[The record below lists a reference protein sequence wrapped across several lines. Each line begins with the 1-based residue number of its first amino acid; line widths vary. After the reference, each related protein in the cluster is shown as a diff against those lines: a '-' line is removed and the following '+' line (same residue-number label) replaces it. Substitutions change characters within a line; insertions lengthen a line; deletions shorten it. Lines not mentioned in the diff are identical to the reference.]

1 MHELAITQSILD
13 IAEKVG
19 REHSFTRVREVRIK
33 LGAYSGLMPE
43 CIQDYFD
50 VISRGTVAE
59 GAKLDIQTL
68 PVIIHCNSCGED
80 NEIDRWHIRCPLCA
94 STDLKMIQG
103 REFYLES
110 LEVD

>member
-19 REHSFTRVREVRIK
+19 KEHKIKRVREIRIK
-33 LGAYSGLMPE
+33 LGAYSGVVPQ

-50 VISRGTVAE
+50 VISHGTIVE

-68 PVIIHCNSCGED
+68 PVVVHCNVCGQD
-80 NEIDRWHIRCPLCA
+80 SEIDRRHIRCPLCN
-94 STDLKMIQG
+94 STDLKMLQG